1 MDDIAECFDRS
12 SRGSKLISRYPV
24 SFSAITAWAA
34 ENNIRVSEARLRF
47 AQYGVLQSIA
57 GSQVLSS
64 SLVFKG
70 GNALDFVWQPNRSTV
85 DLDFSSRDSG
95 LTIERI
101 RTYFEPSLRRVS
113 TASGALYRLQR
124 LEQQPPGEGRSFI
137 TFNVSIGY
145 ALADDLRNQQR
156 IREGKPSMA
165 RIPVE
170 ISLNEPIC
178 AAEEIELASANS
190 LQVST
195 QEDIIAEKLRALLQQ
210 VPRNRTR
217 PQDVLDIVV
226 ALNRGAYLR
235 PDVVAD
241 FLRRKAASRNVE
253 VSMNLFLAEE
263 LWSRAEQGYAELQ
276 STARDLFVPFGVAKE
291 ILLAF
296 IATLPLRGA
305 GINRPI

>member
-1 MDDIAECFDRS
+1 
-12 SRGSKLISRYPV
+12 LISRYPI
-24 SFSAITAWAA
+24 SFSTIAAWAA
-34 ENNIRVSEARLRF
+34 ENKVPVSEARRRF
-47 AQYGVLQSIA
+47 AQYGILQSIA

-70 GNALDFVWQPNRSTV
+70 GNALDCIWQPNRSTI

-95 LTIERI
+95 LTVNRI
-101 RTYFEPSLRRVS
+101 RAFFEPSLQRVS
-113 TASGALYRLQR
+113 AASGTLYRLQR
-124 LEQQPPGEGRSFI
+124 IEQQPPGEGRSFI

-145 ALADDLRNQQR
+145 ALADDIRNQQR
-156 IREGKPSMA
+156 IGEGRPSLA
-165 RIPVE
+165 SIPVE

-178 AAEEIELASANS
+178 AAEEIELASANL

-226 ALNRGAYLR
+226 ALKRGAHLR

-241 FLRRKAASRNVE
+241 FLLRKASSRNVE
-253 VSMNLFLAEE
+253 VSMDLFQAEG

-276 STARDLFVPFGVAKE
+276 DTARDLFVPFEDAKKT
-291 ILLAF
+291 LLAF
-296 IATLPLRGA
+296 VGTLPL
-305 GINRPI
+305 

>member
-1 MDDIAECFDRS
+1 MDDFAKCFNRS
-12 SRGSKLISRYPV
+12 FGGSRLISRYPI
-24 SFSAITAWAA
+24 SFSTITAWAA
-34 ENNIRVSEARLRF
+34 ENKIPVSEARRRF

-57 GSQVLSS
+57 GSQILSS
-64 SLVFKG
+64 ALVFKG
-70 GNALDFVWQPNRSTV
+70 GNALDFIWQPNRSTI

-95 LTIERI
+95 LTVERI
-101 RTYFEPSLRRVS
+101 GAFFEPSLQRVS
-113 TASGALYRLQR
+113 TASGTLYRLQR

-137 TFNVSIGY
+137 TFNVSVGY

-156 IREGKPSMA
+156 IREGKHSRA
-165 RIPVE
+165 NIPVE

-178 AAEEIELASANS
+178 AAEEIDLASANL

-217 PQDVLDIVV
+217 PQDVLDIAV
-226 ALNRGAYLR
+226 ALNRGANLR

-253 VSMNLFLAEE
+253 VSMDLFLAEE

-276 STARDLFVPFGVAKE
+276 STARDLFVPFGAAKE
-291 ILLAF
+291 ILLEF
-296 IATLPLRGA
+296 IKTLQL
-305 GINRPI
+305 